1 MTSKTLVNATPV
13 PFPPKARAVPSTGV
27 IDAVELLGTVN
38 TLYLPVVIV
47 SVPEDAVT
55 LITSSIA
62 RPCAA
67 DESVVIKSVAV
78 VKVQLA
84 KEVA

>member
-1 MTSKTLVNATPV
+1 MKTLVNATLV
-13 PFPPKARAVPSTGV
+13 PLLVKATAVPSTV
-27 IDAVELLGTVN
+27 VRVAAEELGTVN
-38 TLYLPVVIV
+38 TLYLPTVIV
-47 SVPEDAVT
+47 LDPVAAVT

-62 RPCAA
+62 SPCAA

-84 KEVA
+84 KAVE